1 MAKFIA
7 KRLAVSVLLLFI
19 VTSLVFLFVHM
30 MPGDPVLTMLGVDS
44 NPSPETV
51 EKIRTELGLDQP
63 LAVQYAD
70 YLKGILRLDMG
81 KSYSE
86 KIPVTEAI
94 ASRFPRTMELAF
106 VSLLLAC
113 LIGIPLGMIAAVR
126 RGKFSD
132 LFLTTAASVGTSIPV
147 YVMGYLLVVVFAL
160 NVFKLPITTLPAS
173 GFTAFSKNP
182 ALHIQKIILPSVTL
196 ALGVAA
202 SIMRTTRSAMLDAMS
217 AESIRPLRAKGL
229 SNGKVI
235 RKHVIRNAMIPVIT
249 IIGLQLGNLIG
260 GTVLCET
267 VFNWPGVASLLVK
280 AINHR
285 DYPLIQ
291 GCVLL
296 ISVVYIFTNMIVD
309 IIYGILDPR
318 VR

>member
-1 MAKFIA
+1 MLKFIA
-7 KRLAVSVLLLFI
+7 KRLAVSILLLFI
-19 VTSLVFLFVHM
+19 VTTLVFCFVHM
-30 MPGDPVLTMLGVDS
+30 MPGEPVLTMLGVDS
-44 NPSPETV
+44 NPDPVTV
-51 EKIRTELGLDQP
+51 EKIRTEMGLNDP
-63 LAVQYAD
+63 ILIQYGN
-70 YLKGILRLDMG
+70 YIKGILQLDLG

-86 KIPVTEAI
+86 KIPVVQAI
-94 ASRFPRTMELAF
+94 ASRFPRTLELAF
-106 VSLLLAC
+106 VSLVLAC
-113 LIGIPLGMIAAVR
+113 LAGVPLGIIAAVQ

-132 LFLTTAASVGTSIPV
+132 LFLTTAASMGTSIPV
-147 YVMGYLLVVVFAL
+147 YVMGYLLVVVFSL
-160 NVFKLPITTLPAS
+160 NIFGFPFKGLPAS
-173 GFTAFSKNP
+173 GFTAFEKDA
-182 ALHIQKIILPSVTL
+182 ALHIQKIILPAVTL
-196 ALGVAA
+196 ALGVSA
-202 SIMRTTRSAMLDAMS
+202 SIMRTTRSSMLDAMA
-217 AESIRPLRAKGL
+217 AESVRPLRAKGL
-229 SNGKVI
+229 SSGEVI

-296 ISVVYIFTNMIVD
+296 ISVVYIFTNMVVD